1 MKEIG
6 KMIKKKE
13 KEFIITNNGD
23 KFEGYYWNN
32 NLKEGKGFL
41 IKIMLNLSEG
51 FWKNDKKIGEEYQ
64 IRNYSIKMN
73 KNCKL
78 IEIIRNKILIYRA
91 KNNIN

>member
-13 KEFIITNNGD
+13 KEFIITNNV
-23 KFEGYYWNN
+23 
-32 NLKEGKGFL
+32 KEGKGFL